1 MANLKYWLWL
11 TTRVGLAGQYLMA
24 VLNHFGSPEGAYFSD
39 AAEYRLIEGVPE
51 GALES
56 LADKSLEGADR
67 ILGDCDRLGIQIL
80 TMQDALYPERLAA
93 IHQPP
98 PVLYWKGRPIAF
110 DEEVALAMVGTRS
123 ATPYGVR
130 TATQLAMDL
139 TRQGALLVSGIAQ
152 GIDTAAVRG
161 ALQAGGTVVSVLAGG
176 VDVIY
181 PKENRYLFEDV
192 AAAGALISENPPG
205 TEPKGALFPV
215 RNRIISGLCVGVIV
229 VESPRYGGTLHT
241 VGHALEQD
249 REVFAVPGP
258 WDAPAS
264 EGTNRLIQEGAAKLI
279 LSAEDVLCEFVDRF
293 PQRLGSREAM
303 EPEVARQRLEGA
315 RISREQR
322 PEARVKRRA
331 AEKKE
336 VDIQAGEAY
345 IDWKECREKLTDD
358 QQTVLRALL
367 ERAMKADD
375 VVEQTQLPV
384 RRVLSAL
391 TILQVQGYVR
401 EESGKRFA
409 LAVRLKME

>member
-11 TTRVGLAGQYLMA
+11 TTRVGLAGQHLMA

-80 TMQDALYPERLAA
+80 TMQDTLYPERLAA

-229 VESPRYGGTLHT
+229 VESPCYGGTLHT